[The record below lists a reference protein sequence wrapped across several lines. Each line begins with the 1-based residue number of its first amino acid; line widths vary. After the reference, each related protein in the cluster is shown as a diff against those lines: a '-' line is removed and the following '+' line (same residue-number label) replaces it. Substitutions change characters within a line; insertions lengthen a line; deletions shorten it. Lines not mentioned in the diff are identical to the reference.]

1 MSWKIF
7 LSPNTPP
14 LVDPESINVHALSRH
29 NLSSKR
35 ARREEAQTESDQHR
49 RSRVCSISNMFLKEP
64 SEADKLA

>member
-35 ARREEAQTESDQHR
+35 AKRDEVQTESDQQK
-49 RSRVCSISNMFLKEP
+49 RSRVCSISNMFLK
-64 SEADKLA
+64 